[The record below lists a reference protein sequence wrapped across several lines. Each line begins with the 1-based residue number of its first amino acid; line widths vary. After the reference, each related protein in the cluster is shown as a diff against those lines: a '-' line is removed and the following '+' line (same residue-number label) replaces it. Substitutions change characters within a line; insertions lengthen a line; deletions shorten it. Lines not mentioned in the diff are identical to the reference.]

1 MSLCPQRPSRKVK
14 FAAVESSEPSA
25 SCRDSNTDSTDWETS
40 WNTNTTVCLQS
51 DHLSCPIIKGSEHDH
66 VSASLHKLC
75 VVTLFHTK
83 ADSFKRFYKSPFLY
97 LHILP
102 TTLPQ
107 RVSDGTCRWR
117 CAPNRFINVLWASLK
132 SKCLDGTKY
141 EKPCSWWEFPALVSS
156 MRWFYVSCRCDTHA
170 AASGQEEKHAARL
183 IGHLIESNAEHRWSK
198 CLCTL
203 AQHFKCGKRAADTGR
218 FLSST
223 SSTKSQNGAK
233 EGAKDGEN
241 TLGQISYVRAQQVD
255 IWVSLVNISL
265 INIAAFTVSW
275 SAFWQAKEQSHNLSQ
290 SCTKDTS

>member
-1 MSLCPQRPSRKVK
+1 MHTQHSQVPWILEPCRWWWWSLVSLCPQRPSRKVK

-40 WNTNTTVCLQS
+40 WNTNTTVCLQP

-75 VVTLFHTK
+75 MVTLFHTK
-83 ADSFKRFYKSPFLY
+83 ADSFQRFYKSPFLY

-132 SKCLDGTKY
+132 SKCGDGTKY
-141 EKPCSWWEFPALVSS
+141 EKPCSWCS
-156 MRWFYVSCRCDTHA
+156 
-170 AASGQEEKHAARL
+170 
-183 IGHLIESNAEHRWSK
+183 
-198 CLCTL
+198 
-203 AQHFKCGKRAADTGR
+203 
-218 FLSST
+218 
-223 SSTKSQNGAK
+223 
-233 EGAKDGEN
+233 
-241 TLGQISYVRAQQVD
+241 SYVRAQQVD
-255 IWVSLVNISL
+255 IWVSLVSL

-275 SAFWQAKEQSHNLSQ
+275 SAFWQVREQSHNLSQ